1 MNWIVQ
7 VGTYDLFKSQVHAE
21 NQNKKQIYQR
31 TKNAMLKK
39 KCHCNV
45 EKYHVLMRHTS

>member
-21 NQNKKQIYQR
+21 NQKRNKYIKEQ
-31 TKNAMLKK
+31 K
-39 KCHCNV
+39 CNV
-45 EKYHVLMRHTS
+45 GKEMPL

>member
-21 NQNKKQIYQR
+21 NKNKKQIYQR
-31 TKNAMLKK
+31 KKMQCWKRNATA
-39 KCHCNV
+39 CNV
-45 EKYHVLMRHTS
+45 EMY